1 MNRTIK
7 IILVIVICVA
17 TLGLILTIDD
27 NRKEIKDVYT
37 NNNLN
42 VLPQDQF
49 NSVLQEQVTHV
60 KKSVSS
66 VTSLRTVNTKTD
78 KLVLQKKID
87 LAIKVI
93 DNAINTINSI
103 NPAATQKDATTNTL
117 VNLNGLK
124 YNLNNLYTASQQ
136 DNFVNYGD
144 EKIDNIYVNINN
156 YYDAVDDYIGFYDEV
171 K

>member
-49 NSVLQEQVTHV
+49 NSVLQEQVTYV

-103 NPAATQKDATTNTL
+103 NPAATQKNAATNTL
-117 VNLNGLK
+117 INLNGLK
-124 YNLNNLYTASQQ
+124 YNLSNLYTASQQ

>member
-1 MNRTIK
+1 M
-7 IILVIVICVA
+7 
-17 TLGLILTIDD
+17 
-27 NRKEIKDVYT
+27 
-37 NNNLN
+37 
-42 VLPQDQF
+42 
-49 NSVLQEQVTHV
+49 